1 MFMFSQTI
9 ITKQVRIIEWLISS
23 FTSLDSTRQ
32 ENMLLF
38 VQLEA
43 SSTVILP
50 TTVSFLW
57 FRFKAHTLSTAVW
70 GFLRRLLQHRD
81 RNFSI
86 FPKHATIHCGICRPL
101 WLVWT
106 SLYPELALSFVATHL
121 CLSCPTVSSRKQQLC
136 KNNVDF
142 RKKYCRHRDKI
153 LKLLTFFTQA
163 SVPLVLMLE
172 TRSPTQALKQCDQM
186 ARFFNMWPFAA
197 MKVCPKA

>member
-57 FRFKAHTLSTAVW
+57 FRFKAHTLSTAV
-70 GFLRRLLQHRD
+70 
-81 RNFSI
+81 
-86 FPKHATIHCGICRPL
+86 
-101 WLVWT
+101 
-106 SLYPELALSFVATHL
+106 
-121 CLSCPTVSSRKQQLC
+121 
-136 KNNVDF
+136 
-142 RKKYCRHRDKI
+142 
-153 LKLLTFFTQA
+153 
-163 SVPLVLMLE
+163 
-172 TRSPTQALKQCDQM
+172 
-186 ARFFNMWPFAA
+186 
-197 MKVCPKA
+197 